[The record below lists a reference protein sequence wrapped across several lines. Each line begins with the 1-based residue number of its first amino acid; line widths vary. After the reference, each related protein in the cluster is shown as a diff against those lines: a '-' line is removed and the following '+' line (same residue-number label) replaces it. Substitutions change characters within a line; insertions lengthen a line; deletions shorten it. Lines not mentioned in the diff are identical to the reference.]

1 MGFLELFLIGVGL
14 SMDAFAVAICQGLSM
29 TRIKWGHA
37 LTVGLYFGGF
47 QALMPLLGWVL
58 GSQFSGYIQQYDHWV
73 AFVLLSFIGGNML
86 KEGFSKD
93 TETTDSSFGVSAMA
107 VLAVATSIDALAVGV
122 TFALEGTD
130 IALAACLIGLTTFTL
145 SPIGLLVGHRFGL
158 RYKSKAELVGGLV
171 LIGIGLK
178 ILLEGLGLF
187 G

>member
-1 MGFLELFLIGVGL
+1 
-14 SMDAFAVAICQGLSM
+14 
-29 TRIKWGHA
+29 
-37 LTVGLYFGGF
+37 
-47 QALMPLLGWVL
+47 
-58 GSQFSGYIQQYDHWV
+58 
-73 AFVLLSFIGGNML
+73 ML
-86 KEGFSKD
+86 KEGFSKN
-93 TETTDSSFGVSAMA
+93 TETTDSSFSVSAMA

-145 SPIGLLVGHRFGL
+145 SSIGLLVGNRFGL

-178 ILLEGLGLF
+178 FLLEGLGLF